1 MSERICISKNKINQL
16 YEQKNIDLDIKDIE
30 YEYYIILIST
40 ISLIANQK
48 KIFRK
53 NSELYNFLKDIF
65 PIDYKKYILSNRSLL
80 IGKIIKTITREIDKE
95 DYENYANILNRKIN
109 DIISPMNKNEYIQ
122 FLQEV
127 DKQ

>member
-80 IGKIIKTITREIDKE
+80 IGKIIK
-95 DYENYANILNRKIN
+95 NN
-109 DIISPMNKNEYIQ
+109 NKRN
-122 FLQEV
+122 
-127 DKQ
+127 

>member
-1 MSERICISKNKINQL
+1 MSERIYISKNKINQL

-53 NSELYNFLKDIF
+53 NIELYNFLKDIF

-80 IGKIIKTITREIDKE
+80 IGKIIKTITKEIDKE

-109 DIISPMNKNEYIQ
+109 DIISQMNKNQYVQ

-127 DKQ
+127 NKK